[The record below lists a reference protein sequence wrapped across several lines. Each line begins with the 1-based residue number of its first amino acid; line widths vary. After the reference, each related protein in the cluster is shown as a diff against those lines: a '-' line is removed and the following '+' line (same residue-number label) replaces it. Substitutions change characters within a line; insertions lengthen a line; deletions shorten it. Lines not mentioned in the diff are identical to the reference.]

1 MKNELSLNFA
11 LVDII
16 GAKRFYTLFK
26 RVYVYECKQA
36 GLSQGQT
43 LVKLNAE
50 LASQGQ
56 KSVSLST
63 IKNLW

>member
-1 MKNELSLNFA
+1 MKNELL
-11 LVDII
+11 LDMRLIDII
-16 GAKRFYTLFK
+16 GLKRFYTLYK

-43 LVKLNAE
+43 LVKLNNE
-50 LASQGQ
+50 LKSQGQ
-56 KSVSLST
+56 LPISLSL